1 MFWLGLAL
9 LLALALAFLLWPWFG
24 RRRGAQ
30 RRKAH
35 DLAVYRAQLD
45 EIAQEVARGTLGDN
59 EANAARVEI
68 QRRLLRADAAP
79 DEAAFS
85 EALQPG
91 LRYGTALVLGLLLV
105 GAAGLYAMLGRPEAA
120 ALQPQMARADL
131 QQQRAAQ
138 HELDVLIDRLRQRL
152 TTEPNRTE
160 GWLLLGR
167 TLMNANR
174 FGEAV
179 EAFDRLAAL
188 APEDA
193 EAHAMLAEAYIFG
206 NDGLVTR
213 DARLALQRALQLE
226 PGNPSASYYM
236 GLALQQEGDLRAAF
250 DTWLALAR
258 SAEPDAPWL
267 PLVTGRLRELAPRLG
282 IDLAQALPSPQPQ
295 TQQPQTQQPQTQQP
309 GPNREQMEAAQ
320 AMTPEERAA
329 MIRGMVDRL
338 AERLRDSPEDI
349 EGWLRLG
356 RARDVLNERPAAIT
370 AYEKALA
377 LLSPGDAR
385 RAEIEVRLKALRQ

>member
-85 EALQPG
+85 EALRPG

-105 GAAGLYAMLGRPEAA
+105 GAAGLYAVLGRPEAA
-120 ALQPQMARADL
+120 SLQPQMARADL

-152 TTEPNRTE
+152 ATEPNRTE

-258 SAEPDAPWL
+258 NAEPDAPWL

-282 IDLAQALPSPQPQ
+282 IDLAQALPPQPQ
-295 TQQPQTQQPQTQQP
+295 TQTQQP

-338 AERLRDSPEDI
+338 AERLRDAPEDI

-356 RARDVLNERPAAIT
+356 RAREVLNERPAAIT
-370 AYEKALA
+370 AYEKALT
-377 LLSPGDAR
+377 LLPPGDAR
-385 RAEIEVRLKALRQ
+385 RAEIEARLKALRQ